1 MSRIK
6 RKFRK
11 HRQKIFSVAFFCLLV
26 LILFSGFQIFKATV
40 LPPVRQEAEAPRR
53 TLTRNGKEYFPRQ
66 DITTVLV
73 LGIDRTGPVADSGSY
88 QNPGAADLALVLTFD
103 HAKGTCDVLQL
114 NRDSMVEMPVLG
126 IGGKSA
132 GTAYG
137 QFALCYTYGSG
148 LKDSCENAK
157 ETVSRLLY
165 GLHIDYY
172 VAMHMDAIP
181 ILNDAV
187 GGVTVEVTEDFS
199 QVDPSIPM
207 GTVTLMGDQ
216 AVSFVRSRAGVGD
229 QLNLSRIDRQQAY
242 AQGFMAAFK
251 EKQEKGTGF
260 LMDAYEQASPYLI
273 TDCSAATINAMV
285 ERYGDY
291 KLERILTPPGENVL
305 GEQYYE
311 FHIDEKALDEMI
323 LDLFYAEKALEF
335 ETDIV
340 IVE

>member
-1 MSRIK
+1 MK
-6 RKFRK
+6 KLFRK
-11 HRQKIFSVAFFCLLV
+11 YRPLVFSVAVFCLLV
-26 LILFSGFQIFKATV
+26 LILVSGMQVAQTLL
-40 LPPVRQEAEAPRR
+40 LPPVQAEEEVPR
-53 TLTRNGKEYFPRQ
+53 LTIVRNGKEYFPRQ

-73 LGIDRTGPVADSGSY
+73 LGIDRNGPVADSGSY

-126 IGGKSA
+126 IGGKPA

-137 QFALCYTYGSG
+137 QLALCYTYGSG
-148 LKDSCENAK
+148 LEDSCENAK
-157 ETVSRLLY
+157 ETISRLLY
-165 GLHIDYY
+165 GLKIDYY
-172 VAMHMDAIP
+172 IAMHMDAIP

-207 GTVTLMGDQ
+207 GTVTLKGSQ

-242 AQGFMAAFK
+242 AQGFAAAFK
-251 EKQEKGTGF
+251 AKQSKGTGF

-273 TDCSAATINAMV
+273 TDCSAATVNAMV
-285 ERYGDY
+285 ERYGKY
-291 KLERILTPPGENVL
+291 KLDRILTPPGENVL

-323 LDLFYAEKALEF
+323 LDLFYAEKE
-335 ETDIV
+335 
-340 IVE
+340 

>member
-1 MSRIK
+1 MKKQFK
-6 RKFRK
+6 RYKPL
-11 HRQKIFSVAFFCLLV
+11 IFSVAVFCLLA
-26 LILFSGFQIFKATV
+26 LILISGMQVLETLL
-40 LPPVRQEAEAPRR
+40 LPPEQAEAAPPK
-53 TLTRNGKEYFPRQ
+53 LTITRDGKEYFPRQ

-73 LGIDRTGPVADSGSY
+73 LGIDRNGPVADSGSY

-103 HAKGTCDVLQL
+103 HSRDTCDVLQL

-137 QFALCYTYGSG
+137 QLALCYTYGSG
-148 LKDSCENAK
+148 LEDSCENAK
-157 ETVSRLLY
+157 ETISRLLY
-165 GLHIDYY
+165 GLKIDYY
-172 VAMHMDAIP
+172 IAMHMDAIP

-199 QVDPSIPM
+199 QVDPSIPV
-207 GTVTLMGDQ
+207 GTVKLMGSQ

-242 AQGFMAAFK
+242 AQGFMDAFDK
-251 EKQEKGTGF
+251 KQAKGTGF
-260 LMDAYEQASPYLI
+260 LLDAYEQASPYLI
-273 TDCSAATINAMV
+273 TDCSVATVNAMV
-285 ERYGDY
+285 ERYGHY
-291 KLERILTPPGENVL
+291 KLDRILTPPGENVM

-323 LDLFYAEKALEF
+323 LDLFYAEKE
-335 ETDIV
+335 
-340 IVE
+340 